1 MSDNKQ
7 PSNLSENGHL
17 SILNAQ
23 MERLVSAGNVA
34 ENLFQSP
41 EVTKK
46 VLFETRALWQI
57 IINNWLT
64 FFTHGS
70 QVIDTA
76 ALMKKFRHLIAIEQS
91 FQQAWSRG
99 IKIINGGIWTR
110 NSSREWIAEI
120 IGNIDMVVG
129 HVVDTLTMLEDS
141 MKSLR
146 ANQPSGGWPW
156 FIENQISGNGGGGG
170 V

>member
-7 PSNLSENGHL
+7 PSNLSENNHL

-57 IINNWLT
+57 IINN
-64 FFTHGS
+64 
-70 QVIDTA
+70 
-76 ALMKKFRHLIAIEQS
+76 
-91 FQQAWSRG
+91 
-99 IKIINGGIWTR
+99 
-110 NSSREWIAEI
+110 
-120 IGNIDMVVG
+120 
-129 HVVDTLTMLEDS
+129 
-141 MKSLR
+141 
-146 ANQPSGGWPW
+146 
-156 FIENQISGNGGGGG
+156 
-170 V
+170 